1 MKPRKL
7 RKSSKKYIYG
17 FNSIKS
23 GKHFRVES
31 GNEFGACYHLEYLNS
46 VAAFEAQPL
55 GYQYQEYRR
64 KAQYTPDFKLTDK
77 HNNDSFLEI
86 KPADK
91 ASTYKFQDTFECKQK
106 AAEAMGVP
114 LTLLK
119 DSDIKREPLLR
130 NLRLLHKYRTDS
142 KLTIQ
147 HCKIL
152 EIFNSYQKLS
162 IFDVSEVLSIDKKV
176 CYPLIYDLLARGA
189 LTPVCSLDDTPLT
202 SNSLIQKTP

>member
-7 RKSSKKYIYG
+7 GKSAKKHIYG

-31 GNEFGACYHLEYLNS
+31 GNGFGACYHLEYLNS

-64 KAQYTPDFKLTDK
+64 KARYTPDFKLTDQQNK
-77 HNNDSFLEI
+77 DSYLEV
-86 KPADK
+86 KPADR

-106 AAEAMGVP
+106 AADEMGVP

-142 KLTIQ
+142 ELTI
-147 HCKIL
+147 K
-152 EIFNSYQKLS
+152 
-162 IFDVSEVLSIDKKV
+162 
-176 CYPLIYDLLARGA
+176 
-189 LTPVCSLDDTPLT
+189 SLQDIR
-202 SNSLIQKTP
+202 NF